1 MLEKIFYSLL
11 PFIILML
18 ISSNQLFAGGT
29 GSLRGFVTDSTSG
42 EYIIY
47 ANVVV
52 QGTGSGSPTDTRG
65 YYFIP
70 AIPVGR
76 HTIIIS
82 HINYKTKYVT
92 VDIKENKI
100 TQVDVILSPKNIE
113 LQGINII
120 GRNETKPTEVNL
132 GLEKISIKEL
142 EMIPSGAEP
151 DVFRALQTMS
161 GVTTT
166 GDVTSKYYVRGGG
179 GDQNLVLFNGAT
191 IYNPFHAM
199 GIFSVIDPEMISTV
213 EFYKGGFNADY
224 GGRISSILN
233 IVTKDGNKNSY
244 HATGSA
250 SLLSGKLAFEGP
262 IPYGSFIVTGRK
274 SYFSEILKKYL
285 NDQSAPFDFY
295 DLSFKVN
302 YGNPNIMQNG
312 KFILYGFASGDAV
325 KNNDPLLEDY
335 TVKNNILG
343 LTWNQVWSSPLFSVI
358 NLSYSGY
365 NAELLPNL
373 SQAKSRMN
381 NLNDVTADFN
391 FTYVY
396 DNKDE
401 IDFGIQNKFLNIKL
415 RQENLYNSIT
425 DFNQSGWDLTG
436 FINYRYYRWEKLG
449 VELGM
454 RSKFLALSQGRPF
467 IFEPRVN
474 LTYRPIPLLAV
485 KVSAGRYSQ
494 EVATLTTE
502 NDIISLFEPWIII
515 PNGVAS
521 PEASEFSIG
530 LETYLSGQLEIDL
543 TTYYKYITNLIES
556 NQTRYTL
563 DANEFMNV
571 NGKSYGLE
579 FSTKFQ
585 NDLLYLKANYS
596 LGWAYKMYG
605 DVRYYPR
612 YDIRHSVNILAGF
625 NLGKGWEANATWS
638 LRSGMPFTPIAG
650 FYDRMPIDNV
660 WSNYI
665 FETYKAVVYWGE
677 INSARLP
684 YYHRLDL
691 SLAKKFKIYL
701 ADVSLEASVLN
712 VYNRNNIF
720 YFDRDTG
727 KKVYMLPFFPSVS
740 LKVEL

>member
-1 MLEKIFYSLL
+1 MRNKLFLSPFLFFIMLI
-11 PFIILML
+11 
-18 ISSNQLFAGGT
+18 ISSNLLLAQST

-42 EYIIY
+42 EYVIY
-47 ANVVV
+47 ANIVV
-52 QGTGSGSPTDTRG
+52 QGTVSGAPTDTRG

-70 AIPVGR
+70 SIPAGK

-82 HINYKTKYVT
+82 HISYSTKYIT

-100 TQVDVILSPKNIE
+100 TQVNVILSPKSIE
-113 LQGINII
+113 LQGINVT
-120 GRNETKPTEVNL
+120 GKNETKPTEVNL
-132 GLEKISIKEL
+132 GLEKISIKEI

-151 DVFRALQTMS
+151 DVFRALQTAS

-166 GDVTSKYYVRGGG
+166 GDVTSKYYVRGGA

-213 EFYKGGFNADY
+213 EFFKGGFNADY
-224 GGRISSILN
+224 GGRLSSILN
-233 IVTKDGNKNSY
+233 IVTKDGNKNSF
-244 HATGSA
+244 HGSGSA
-250 SLLSGKLAFEGP
+250 SLLSGKLSFEGP

-274 SYFSEILKKYL
+274 SYYSEILKKYL
-285 NDQSAPFDFY
+285 NDKSAPFDFY

-302 YGNPNIMQNG
+302 YSNPNYLQNG
-312 KFILYGFASGDAV
+312 KFILYGFASSDAV
-325 KNNDPLLEDY
+325 RNNDPLLEDY

-343 LTWNQVWSSPLFSVI
+343 MTWNQVWSSPLFSVI

-365 NAELLPNL
+365 RAELIPNL
-373 SQAKSRMN
+373 SDAKSRMN
-381 NLNDVTADFN
+381 NLNDITADFN

-396 DNKDE
+396 ENKDE
-401 IDFGIQNKFLNIKL
+401 IDFGVQNKFLSLKL
-415 RQENLYNSIT
+415 LQENLYNQTT
-425 DFNQSGWDLTG
+425 DFNQTGWDLTG
-436 FINYRYYRWEKLG
+436 FINYRFYRWDKLG

-454 RSKFLALSQGRPF
+454 RSKFIALSKGRPF
-467 IFEPRVN
+467 IFEPRINV
-474 LTYRPIPLLAV
+474 TYRPFALLAL
-485 KVSAGRYSQ
+485 KASAGRYSQ

-515 PNGVAS
+515 PDGVGA
-521 PEASEFSIG
+521 PEASELSVG
-530 LETYLSGQLEIDL
+530 LESYLTSQLEIDL
-543 TTYYKYITNLIES
+543 TGYYKYITDLLES
-556 NQTRYTL
+556 NQTRYAL

-579 FSTKFQ
+579 FAAKFQ
-585 NDLLYLKANYS
+585 SDLLYFKANYS

-605 DVRYYPR
+605 DVKYYPR
-612 YDIRHSVNILAGF
+612 YDVRHSVNILAGF

-665 FETYKAVVYWGE
+665 FENYKAVVYWGE
-677 INSARLP
+677 INSSRLP

-691 SLAKKFKIYL
+691 SLAKKFKFYL

-712 VYNRNNIF
+712 VYNRKNIF

-727 KKVYMLPFFPSVS
+727 KRVYMLPFFPSIS

>member
-1 MLEKIFYSLL
+1 MKKIISSFLLLFASLV
-11 PFIILML
+11 IC
-18 ISSNQLFAGGT
+18 SNQLIAGGT
-29 GSLRGFVTDSTSG
+29 GSLRGFVTDSTNG

-52 QGTGSGSPTDTRG
+52 QGTSSGSPTDTRG

-70 AIPVGR
+70 AIPVGKQ
-76 HTIIIS
+76 TIIIS
-82 HINYKTKYVT
+82 HINYKTKYIV

-100 TQVDVILSPKNIE
+100 TRLDVILSPKNIE
-113 LQGINII
+113 LQGVNVI

-295 DLSFKVN
+295 DISFKVN
-302 YGNPNIMQNG
+302 YGNPNILQNG

-343 LTWNQVWSSPLFSVI
+343 MTWNQVWSSPLFSVI

-365 NAELLPNL
+365 RAELLPNL
-373 SQAKSRMN
+373 SDAKARMN
-381 NLNDVTADFN
+381 KLDDITADFD

-396 DNKDE
+396 ENKDE
-401 IDFGIQNKFLNIKL
+401 MDFGLQNKFLNIKL

-436 FINYRYYRWEKLG
+436 FINYRFYRWDKLG

-467 IFEPRVN
+467 IFEPRINV
-474 LTYRPIPLLAV
+474 TYRPIPLLAV
-485 KVSAGRYSQ
+485 KASVGRYSQ
-494 EVATLTTE
+494 EVTTLTTE

-515 PNGVAS
+515 PNGVGA
-521 PEASEFSIG
+521 PEASELSLG
-530 LETYLSGQLEIDL
+530 LEAYLTSQLELDL
-543 TTYYKYITNLIES
+543 TGYYKYITNLLES
-556 NQTRYTL
+556 NQTRYAL

-585 NDLLYLKANYS
+585 NDLLYLKTNYS

-612 YDIRHSVNILAGF
+612 YDIRHSVNILAGI

-691 SLAKKFKIYL
+691 SLARKFKIYL
-701 ADVSLEASVLN
+701 ADVSLEASILN
-712 VYNRNNIF
+712 VYNRKNIF

>member
-1 MLEKIFYSLL
+1 MLKILFRTILL
-11 PFIILML
+11 FFIPLNVL
-18 ISSNQLFAGGT
+18 SNQSYAGGI
-29 GSLRGFVTDSTSG
+29 GSLRGFVTDSTNG

-52 QGTGSGSPTDTRG
+52 QGTVSGSPTDTRG

-70 AIPVGR
+70 AVPVGR
-76 HTIIIS
+76 HTIIVS
-82 HINYKTKYVT
+82 HINYKTKYIT

-132 GLEKISIKEL
+132 GLEKISLKEL

-151 DVFRALQTMS
+151 DIFRALQTMS

-166 GDVTSKYYVRGGG
+166 GDVTSKYYVRGGS

-233 IVTKDGNKNSY
+233 IVTRDGNKNSY
-244 HATGSA
+244 HAIGSA

-262 IPYGSFIVTGRK
+262 ISHGSFIITGRK
-274 SYFSEILKKYL
+274 SYFSDILKKYL
-285 NDQSAPFDFY
+285 NNQSAPFDFF
-295 DLSFKVN
+295 DFSFKVN
-302 YGNPNIMQNG
+302 YGNPNFLQNS
-312 KFILYGFASGDAV
+312 KFILYGFSSGDAV

-343 LTWNQVWSSPLFSVI
+343 MTWNQVWSSPLFSVI

-365 NAELLPNL
+365 RAELLPNL
-373 SQAKSRMN
+373 SNAKARMN
-381 NLNDVTADFN
+381 NLDDVTADFN

-396 DNKDE
+396 ENKDE
-401 IDFGIQNKFLNIKL
+401 IDFGLQNKFLNIKL

-436 FINYRYYRWEKLG
+436 FINYRFYRWDKLG

-474 LTYRPIPLLAV
+474 ITYRPIPLLAV
-485 KVSAGRYSQ
+485 KASAGRYSQ

-515 PNGVAS
+515 PNGVGA
-521 PEASEFSIG
+521 PEASELSLG
-530 LETYLSGQLEIDL
+530 LEAYLTSELELDL
-543 TTYYKYITNLIES
+543 TGYYKYITDLLES
-556 NQTRYTL
+556 NNNSYVL
-563 DANEFMNV
+563 GANEFMNV
-571 NGKSYGLE
+571 NGESYGIE
-579 FSTKFQ
+579 FSSKYQT
-585 NDLLYLKANYS
+585 NNLYVKTNYS
-596 LGWAYKMYG
+596 LGWAFKING
-605 DVRYYPR
+605 GVFYYPR
-612 YDIRHSVNILAGF
+612 YDIRHSINLLAGI

-650 FYDRMPIDNV
+650 FYDRMPIDNI
-660 WSNYI
+660 WANYI
-665 FETYKAVVYWGE
+665 LESYKAVVYWGE

-691 SLAKKFKIYL
+691 SVARKFKVYL
-701 ADVSLEASVLN
+701 ANVSLEASILN
-712 VYNRNNIF
+712 VYDRKNIF

-727 KKVYMLPFFPSVS
+727 KKVYMLPFFPSIS
-740 LKVEL
+740 LRVEL